1 MNLTKILTGV
11 LLILSLYLAWL
22 LYRSVA
28 GTIEERESIATTEA
42 AVIEK
47 LKFIREAE
55 IVFQSVNKR
64 YTANWDSLANFIR
77 NGQVPII
84 QRREEIKQL
93 AYGQEEVTV
102 IIDTLGFVPARDRIF
117 NKTYTVNASDNGTFM
132 GFKVKEGDR
141 VVKSQRAYQIKVG
154 DKVNEP
160 PLVDQ
165 GVVTKL
171 EDVKVGDELKKG
183 QALMTLTEEIFDS
196 NIDLATL
203 GNVPGTEGLKFEI
216 FVGVVERGGL
226 KVQVIEVKDPKPVNP
241 IRKES
246 NEAKNRKPLHF
257 GSRQDVSTSGNW
269 E

>member
-11 LLILSLYLAWL
+11 LLILSLVLAWR
-22 LYRSVA
+22 LYRSVQ
-28 GTIEERESIATTEA
+28 GTIEERESIAITEA

-55 IVFQSVNKR
+55 IVFNSVNKR

-93 AYGQEEVTV
+93 AYGQEEVIV
-102 IIDTLGFVPARDRIF
+102 HIDTLGFESAKDKIF
-117 NKTYTVNASDNGTFM
+117 KKVYTVNASENGVFM
-132 GFKVKEGDR
+132 GFKVKAGDQL
-141 VVKSQRAYQIKVG
+141 VKGQRTYMIKVG

-160 PLVDQ
+160 TLVDQ
-165 GVVTKL
+165 GIVTKL

-183 QALMTLTEEIFDS
+183 QPLLSLIDDAFDP

-203 GNVPGTEGLKFEI
+203 GNVPGKENLKFNI

-226 KVQVIEVKDPKPVNP
+226 KVQVIEVQDPDPVNP
-241 IRKES
+241 GRKAD

-257 GSRQDVSTSGNW
+257 GSRMDVSTSGNW

>member
-22 LYRSVA
+22 LYRSVE
-28 GTIEERESIATTEA
+28 GTIEERESISTTEA

-47 LKFIREAE
+47 LKFIREAQ

-64 YTANWDSLANFIR
+64 YTSNWDSLADFIR

-84 QRREEIKQL
+84 QRKEEIKQL

-102 IIDTLGFVPARDRIF
+102 LIDTLGFISAKERIF
-117 NKTYTVNASDNGTFM
+117 KKNHNISVSEDGIFM
-132 GFKVKEGDR
+132 GFKIKEGDQLI
-141 VVKSQRAYQIKVG
+141 KNQRTYQIKVG
-154 DKVNEP
+154 EKVNEP
-160 PLVDQ
+160 PLAEK
-165 GVVTKL
+165 GIVTKI
-171 EDVKVGDELKKG
+171 EAVSAGAEVKKG
-183 QALMTLTEEIFDS
+183 QPLFTLTETVFDP

-203 GNVPGTEGLKFEI
+203 GNVPGSEGTKFDI
-216 FVGVVERGGL
+216 YVGTVERGGL

-257 GSRQDVSTSGNW
+257 GSRIDVSTSGNW

>member
-22 LYRSVA
+22 LYRSVE
-28 GTIEERESIATTEA
+28 GTIEERESISTTEA

-47 LKFIREAE
+47 LKFIREAQ
-55 IVFQSVNKR
+55 IVYQSVNKR

-77 NGQVPII
+77 TGQVPII

-102 IIDTLGFVPARDRIF
+102 IIDTLGFVSARDKIF
-117 NKTYTVNASDNGTFM
+117 KKSYTVGASEDGIFM

-141 VVKSQRAYQIKVG
+141 VVKSQRTYLIKVG

-160 PLVDQ
+160 QLVDQ
-165 GVVTKL
+165 GVITKL
-171 EDVKVGDELKKG
+171 EDVKVGDALKKG
-183 QALMTLTEEIFDS
+183 QPLITMSDDVFDA

-203 GNVPGTEGLKFEI
+203 GNVPGNEGGKFEV
-216 FVGVVERGGL
+216 FVGVVERGGI

-241 IRKES
+241 ARKES

-257 GSRQDVSTSGNW
+257 GSRLDVSTSGNW

>member
-22 LYRSVA
+22 LYRSVE
-28 GTIEERESIATTEA
+28 GTIEERESISTTEA

-47 LKFIREAE
+47 LKFIREAQ

-64 YTANWDSLANFIR
+64 YTSNWDSLADFIR

-84 QRREEIKQL
+84 QRKEEIKQL

-102 IIDTLGFVPARDRIF
+102 LIDTLGFVSAKERIF
-117 NKTYTVNASDNGTFM
+117 KKNHNISVSEDGIFM
-132 GFKVKEGDR
+132 GFKVKEGDQL
-141 VVKSQRAYQIKVG
+141 VKNQRTYQIKVG
-154 DKVNEP
+154 EKLNEP
-160 PLVDQ
+160 PLAEQ
-165 GVVTKL
+165 GTVTKI
-171 EDVKVGDELKKG
+171 EDVSVGVEVKKG
-183 QALMTLTEEIFDS
+183 QPLLTLTETVFDP
-196 NIDLATL
+196 NIDLTTL
-203 GNVPGTEGLKFEI
+203 ANIPGNEGTKFDI

-257 GSRQDVSTSGNW
+257 GSRIDVSTSGNW